1 MIFEK
6 IHSVPTSD
14 ELLDKAFRRASRAR
28 RGKKIRDIKS
38 NREAYE
44 SMILTSANIL
54 SDNLANIVRRFPDFD
69 ELSDFYYDLA
79 DIIAGVDKLKISLGS
94 IYWASEKIHDLG
106 RERIGK
112 IRSSNDPQTI
122 QKEVYGRMS
131 SIMNSIDKDLKFLNE
146 ARNTLR
152 KLPDVDVNEPTIVV
166 AGYPNTGK
174 SSFVTIATKAH
185 PEIAT
190 YPFTTKGISIG
201 HFTRDNI
208 RYQVIDTPGLLDRPM
223 SDRNDIELQA
233 VTALKH
239 LGSVLLYLVDASE
252 TCGYTVDDQKHLFEE
267 IRQQFKI
274 PVLVVSN
281 KSDLP
286 EFQELGF
293 VDMEMSTVTHE
304 GVDEVVDKLVDIIG
318 AKQDFFRNV
327 SEPLK

>member
-28 RGKKIRDIKS
+28 RGKVIKNMKS
-38 NREAYE
+38 NRDAYE

-79 DIIAGVDKLKISLGS
+79 GVIVGVDKLKKSLGS
-94 IYWASEKIHDLG
+94 VNWASEKIHDMG
-106 RERIGK
+106 REQIGK
-112 IRSSNDPQTI
+112 IRSSNNPQSI

-131 SIMNSIDKDLKFLNE
+131 SIMKSIDKDLKFLNE

-152 KLPDVDVNEPTIVV
+152 KLPDVDVDAPTIVV

-174 SSFVTIATKAH
+174 SSFVALATKAR
-185 PEIAT
+185 PEVAT

-233 VTALKH
+233 ITALKH

-252 TCGYTVDDQKHLFEE
+252 TCGYTVDDQKRLYEE
-267 IRQQFKI
+267 IRQQFDL
-274 PVLVVSN
+274 PMFAVSN

-286 EFQELGF
+286 EFQELDF
-293 VDMEMSTVTHE
+293 VDMEMSTVTSE
-304 GVDEVVDKLVDIIG
+304 GMEEVVDNLVEMIG
-318 AKQDFFRNV
+318 AKQEFFKDI
-327 SEPLK
+327 PH